1 MTDAQKKMMEML
13 GLTEDD
19 FTPVDKGIL
28 IENTYLKTEY
38 NSILIEMMMEE
49 DDT

>member
-19 FTPVDKGIL
+19 FSPVDKDTL

-38 NSILIEMMMEE
+38 NSILIEMMMKEN
-49 DDT
+49 DA